1 MIYSLAKNLY
11 AQVSS
16 VNSFTAPSTEV
27 RCVQANV
34 FMV

>member
-1 MIYSLAKNLY
+1 MIYNVAKNLY

-16 VNSFTAPSTEV
+16 VNSFTAQLTEV
-27 RCVQANV
+27 YCMQS